1 MIDFELDPD
10 GDIVVSRAGVA
21 TDSTQVSPIIAA
33 LFTDGRHSGQRGYW
47 LSLPMSTLWRTEQR
61 RNEDSATSEA
71 EAAAQAA
78 MAMLI
83 EKQIFTEATAVATRV
98 NGETFIT
105 IGVTTKEKVSV
116 SKQFKL

>member
-61 RNEDSATSEA
+61 RNEDSAISEA

-83 EKQIFTEATAVATRV
+83 EKQIFTV
-98 NGETFIT
+98 NLSICETLFVKKNTVKAKIKA
-105 IGVTTKEKVSV
+105 II
-116 SKQFKL
+116 KLIC